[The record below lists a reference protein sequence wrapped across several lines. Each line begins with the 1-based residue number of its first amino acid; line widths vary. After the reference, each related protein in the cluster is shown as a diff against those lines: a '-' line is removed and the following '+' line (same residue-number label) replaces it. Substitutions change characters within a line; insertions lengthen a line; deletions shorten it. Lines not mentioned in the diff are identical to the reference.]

1 MNSMVLIFHSYVN
14 VYQRVTPIFP
24 RVHPIDLTGGCSIH
38 LTGKLL
44 LWQLWKIM
52 WEMTGLLIKLALV
65 HPCIIHIKIPYIIY
79 IYIHIYIYI
88 YITHVENPK
97 LGGSSMNRFLAKHL
111 SGRPPRIWAHLS
123 NLHTAHRALT
133 VAFLH
138 DVFGALAEGRCSHHE
153 ILDGSETNISIVHE
167 NLPSGNLT

>member
-1 MNSMVLIFHSYVN
+1 MDWPINSMVDLSIAIENGPVEIVDWPMNSMVLIFHSYVN

-79 IYIHIYIYI
+79 IYTYIYIYI
-88 YITHVENPK
+88 YNPRGK
-97 LGGSSMNRFLAKHL
+97 SQTGGIFHESILGQAPFRSTPPDL
-111 SGRPPRIWAHLS
+111 SAP
-123 NLHTAHRALT
+123 
-133 VAFLH
+133 
-138 DVFGALAEGRCSHHE
+138 E
-153 ILDGSETNISIVHE
+153 
-167 NLPSGNLT
+167 